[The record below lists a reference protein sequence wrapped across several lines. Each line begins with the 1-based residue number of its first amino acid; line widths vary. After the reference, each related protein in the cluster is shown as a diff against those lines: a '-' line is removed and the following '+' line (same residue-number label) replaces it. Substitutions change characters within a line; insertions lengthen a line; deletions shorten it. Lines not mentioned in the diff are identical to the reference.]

1 MEFVL
6 SLIALLI
13 ASMGGAGMAFLLAP
27 SRWRESPCGFS
38 GAALVIGA
46 GTISVLSFCLGFVIQ
61 GVLLKGMMTAVCISL
76 FALGFVRFL
85 KQARTGDRFKVN
97 LVHVL
102 LAMLVIGQ
110 LSFVT
115 WLSLHKSTLAWDG
128 LVVWEA
134 KATIAFRHNGAIP
147 LQYFT
152 SGYEVSH
159 VAYPLFL
166 PLLEVWI
173 YEWLG
178 HIDLAMI
185 KLIGPFL
192 YLAALLLLIGSAK
205 RVTNSLWFATIAV
218 LLFGLLPICILGY
231 GSVSSGYADFP
242 LAVVWLCSLVHSLE
256 YWSTGTL
263 SAARLT
269 GVSAMFLP
277 FVKNDGVIALLC
289 IALTIVPR
297 VVQERNW
304 KAAAWM
310 TTPGFGVLFGWHLLI
325 KLSHV
330 KEGDLVPFT
339 LANLL
344 AHLNRTGPLVRSTT
358 QELLTWAHWSIL
370 WPAAIVAGALLIS
383 RARMA
388 TWYPLVVNAL
398 LPLLL
403 YPCVFFFS
411 AWVPFEAHVGVALPR
426 LFIHNAPA
434 AVLLVSIACGIL
446 MGLGGDEYRAH
457 VAEGTEI
464 AESSMLPS

>member
-1 MEFVL
+1 M
-6 SLIALLI
+6 
-13 ASMGGAGMAFLLAP
+13 
-27 SRWRESPCGFS
+27 
-38 GAALVIGA
+38 
-46 GTISVLSFCLGFVIQ
+46 IQ
-61 GVLLKGMMTAVCISL
+61 GVLLKGMITAVCISL

-85 KQARTGDRFKVN
+85 KQARTGDRFKVK

-128 LVVWEA
+128 LIVWEA

-178 HIDLAMI
+178 HIDLAVI

-205 RVTNSLWFATIAV
+205 RVTNSLWVATIAV

-242 LAVVWLCSLVHSLE
+242 LAVVWLCALVHSLE

-310 TTPGFGVLFGWHLLI
+310 MTPGFGVLFGWHLLI

-330 KEGDLVPFT
+330 KEGDLLPFT

-344 AHLNRTGPLVRSTT
+344 AHLNRTGPLVRSTI

-388 TWYPLVVNAL
+388 TSYPLVVNAL